1 MKIALIYFGQPR
13 FVNNS
18 NCIDSQRDA
27 IMSQSDC
34 DVFAHLWEPSVEG
47 YNFATWSG
55 LSNET
60 AQESDIETF
69 IQKWSPKKLA
79 VEPNREFGNEFIYN
93 AIQHKLPGGETR
105 EYNFNLCLSQLYS
118 IEKAI
123 CLYEDHIKESGDT
136 YDFVIFMRTDLCV
149 WGFPNLSL
157 LEKGKFYFSDLFHQ
171 DHFADLCYVTDPKYV
186 SGLKC
191 YSYLTDESLDIINR
205 IPQGNAESIKKATF
219 VRTFGNSPLAQAPL
233 HVRVVR
239 NNTERGSRW

>member
-13 FVNNS
+13 FVNNP
-18 NCIDSQRDA
+18 NCYESQRDY
-27 IMSQSDC
+27 IMSQGDC
-34 DVFAHLWEPSVEG
+34 DVFAHLWAPSNDG

-55 LSNET
+55 LSNEP
-60 AQESDIETF
+60 AHESDINTF
-69 IQKWSPKKLA
+69 VQKWEPTKLII
-79 VEPNREFGNEFIYN
+79 EHNRDFSNESLYN
-93 AIQHKLPGGETR
+93 AIQHKLPGGDTR

-123 CLYEDHIKESGDT
+123 SLYENHVKETGDT

-149 WGFPNLSL
+149 WAFPKLDT
-157 LEKGKFYFSDLFHQ
+157 LEKSRFYFSDLFHQ

-219 VRTFGNSPLAQAPL
+219 VRTFGNAPLKQAPL

-239 NNTERGSRW
+239 NNTERGTRW